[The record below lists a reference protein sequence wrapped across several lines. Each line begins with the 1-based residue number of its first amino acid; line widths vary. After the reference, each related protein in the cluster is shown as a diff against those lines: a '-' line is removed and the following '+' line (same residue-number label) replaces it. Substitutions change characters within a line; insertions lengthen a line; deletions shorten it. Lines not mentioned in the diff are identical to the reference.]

1 MEAINN
7 NSTARQEQIIQEDSA
22 PDSTKAAANATES
35 AAANA
40 TESAAATVDKGVNN
54 KEAECELPQQPTGKE
69 EC

>member
-22 PDSTKAAANATES
+22 PGSTKP
-35 AAANA
+35 AANA

-54 KEAECELPQQPTGKE
+54 KEAECELPQQPTGKQE
-69 EC
+69 W